1 VLAALALLSPVLILP
16 AALGQEL
23 GQLPDVVDRIA
34 VSVVSI
40 RVEQDPALA
49 EPPVANPPAAAA
61 AKDQKAEG
69 TRPAITQGTGMVL
82 SSDGYIVTAE
92 PVLAKARTITVTFA
106 NGAQL
111 AAQLA
116 ALDTRTSVALLKVA
130 TPTALAPVTFADSDR
145 LRRGQQVF
153 AVGNPFGL
161 SGTLSLG
168 VVAATARDVG
178 FGAYDLIQSD
188 VAATPGS
195 AGGPI
200 FNLKGEVVGMAT
212 LMRSSSGAAS
222 GIGFALPSNLVKNVA
237 EKLRRTGVVERGWLG
252 VQIRDL
258 TEEEAKSH
266 GISRAAGVTL
276 TSVVSGGPA
285 ATSGLAAGDA
295 IIAVDGRPVQ
305 GMRSFARTVS
315 EYAPNTDV
323 KLGIVRAASRR
334 DVQVRLGR
342 LPNQPAATP
351 SAPAPSPASARECT
365 RYLPTAGMTISVPCS
380 D

>member
-1 VLAALALLSPVLILP
+1 
-16 AALGQEL
+16 
-23 GQLPDVVDRIA
+23 
-34 VSVVSI
+34 
-40 RVEQDPALA
+40 
-49 EPPVANPPAAAA
+49 
-61 AKDQKAEG
+61 
-69 TRPAITQGTGMVL
+69 
-82 SSDGYIVTAE
+82 
-92 PVLAKARTITVTFA
+92 
-106 NGAQL
+106 
-111 AAQLA
+111 
-116 ALDTRTSVALLKVA
+116 
-130 TPTALAPVTFADSDR
+130 
-145 LRRGQQVF
+145 
-153 AVGNPFGL
+153 
-161 SGTLSLG
+161 LG